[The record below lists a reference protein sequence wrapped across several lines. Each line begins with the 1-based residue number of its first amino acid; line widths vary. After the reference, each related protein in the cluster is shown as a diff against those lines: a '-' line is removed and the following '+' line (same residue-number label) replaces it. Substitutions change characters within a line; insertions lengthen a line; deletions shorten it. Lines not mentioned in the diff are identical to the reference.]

1 MNNICENC
9 GCSHD
14 GSYGSG
20 RFCSKRCR
28 MSYISQQNSNR
39 YIPHNTGRT
48 CFKAKGGWIC
58 NHCGI
63 EFRTKRDKEQ
73 HVREIH
79 YGCDSK
85 LTHAWNY
92 GLTKQTS
99 PIIAAAAQKKSDD
112 IKSGKRSAPGLLF
125 EWTDE
130 RRQQQSERKKQLYQA
145 HPEKHPNRKCAGNR
159 HKMTY
164 PEQVTY
170 DLLIAYGYTVIH
182 NYHYVTDAFNRYI
195 DFYVP
200 ALHLFIEVDG
210 ERWHRDSN
218 VDAAKDDDAN
228 LHGYITLRIKPKLGI
243 CNQVNAFF
251 EETRY

>member
-20 RFCSKRCR
+20 RFCSKSCR
-28 MSYISQQNSNR
+28 MSYISKQNHSKR
-39 YIPHNTGRT
+39 VHSHKTGP
-48 CFKAKGGWIC
+48 KARGGWKC
-58 NHCGI
+58 AHCSM
-63 EFRTKRDKEQ
+63 EFRTRRDKEK
-73 HVREIH
+73 HSRDMH
-79 YGCDSK
+79 YGGVSK
-85 LTHAWNY
+85 LLHAWNY
-92 GLTKQTS
+92 GLNKQTNLT
-99 PIIAAAAQKKSDD
+99 IANAAINLSRS
-112 IKSGKRSAPGLLF
+112 IRSGKRSAPGTLF

-130 RRQQQSERKKQLYQA
+130 RRQQQSDRKKQLYQA

-159 HKMTY
+159 NKMTY

-200 ALHLFIEVDG
+200 ALNLFIEVDG
-210 ERWHRDSN
+210 ERWHQDSN